1 MNSSQAKQLNLPDLM
16 GRLGYEPISIKKEGK
31 EYWYLSPFRK
41 EKDASFHTSYL
52 GGKWIWN
59 DFGDRGGT
67 VIDFVMRHENYH
79 SVSDALLFLDKFFN
93 KKTISVTSSAKKVK
107 NRQFPPSTEKTL
119 RLEKVKALK
128 SNSLVEYLTK
138 DRVINFS
145 IANLY
150 LKEIHF
156 TNTEN
161 QKLYFALGMEN
172 MSGGYE
178 IRNPFFKSSL
188 GKKDITIVHGQDRGE
203 VSIFEGYLDFL
214 SYLTDQNK
222 SKLKGDVLILNS
234 IVFSEKAAN
243 LILAQS
249 YSKVFTFF
257 DNDKKGAETLAFF
270 QKFPITIIS
279 CNHLYSNH
287 KDYNQFLQQK
297 KK

>member
-1 MNSSQAKQLNLPDLM
+1 MNSNQAKQLNLPDLM
-16 GRLGYEPISIKKEGK
+16 GRLGYEPTSIKKEGK

-79 SVSDALLFLDKFFN
+79 SVSDALFFLDNVFN
-93 KKTISVTSSAKKVK
+93 HKKLSITLKSQKRENQQI
-107 NRQFPPSTEKTL
+107 PLTEKTL

-128 SNSLVEYLTK
+128 NNSLVEYLTK
-138 DRVINFS
+138 ERGIKFS

-161 QKLYFALGMEN
+161 QKVYFALGMEN

-188 GKKDITIVHGQDRGE
+188 GKKDLTIVHGSDRGE

-214 SYLTDQNK
+214 SYLTDQSK

-234 IVFSEKAAN
+234 IVFSEKAIN

-249 YSKVFTFF
+249 YSKIFTFF

-270 QKFPITIIS
+270 QKFPIKVIP

-287 KDYNQFLQQK
+287 KDYNQFLQK
-297 KK
+297 KKE

>member
-1 MNSSQAKQLNLPDLM
+1 MNSYQAKQLNLPDLM
-16 GRLGYEPISIKKEGK
+16 GRLGYEPTSIKKEGK

-41 EKDASFHTSYL
+41 EKDASFHTSFL

-67 VIDFVMRHENYH
+67 VIDFVMRHESYH
-79 SVSDALLFLDKFFN
+79 RVSDALFFLDNVFN
-93 KKTISVTSSAKKVK
+93 QKALSTTLNSKKRK
-107 NRQFPPSTEKTL
+107 NQQIPLTEKTL
-119 RLEKVKALK
+119 RLKKVNILK
-128 SNSLVEYLTK
+128 NNSLIEYLTK
-138 DRVINFS
+138 ERAINFS

-156 TNTEN
+156 TNTGN
-161 QKLYFALGMEN
+161 KKIYYALGMEN

-222 SKLKGDVLILNS
+222 NKLKGDVLILNS
-234 IVFSEKAAN
+234 VVFSEKAAN

-249 YSKVFTFF
+249 YSKVY
-257 DNDKKGAETLAFF
+257 
-270 QKFPITIIS
+270 
-279 CNHLYSNH
+279 HLYSNH

>member
-1 MNSSQAKQLNLPDLM
+1 MNSYQAKQLNLPDLM
-16 GRLGYEPISIKKEGK
+16 GRLGYEPTSIKKEGK

-41 EKDASFHTSYL
+41 EKDASFHTSFL

-67 VIDFVMRHENYH
+67 VIDFVMCHESYH
-79 SVSDALLFLDKFFN
+79 RVSDALFFLDNVFN
-93 KKTISVTSSAKKVK
+93 QKALSITLNSQKRK
-107 NRQFPPSTEKTL
+107 NQQIPLTEKTL
-119 RLEKVKALK
+119 RLEKVNTLK
-128 SNSLVEYLTK
+128 NNSLIEYLTK
-138 DRVINFS
+138 ERAINFS

-150 LKEIHF
+150 LREIHF
-156 TNTEN
+156 TNTGN
-161 QKLYFALGMEN
+161 KKIYYALGMEN

-270 QKFPITIIS
+270 QKVPIKIIS